1 MRKRIIN
8 LTAAADALP
17 PLGSGAAAR
26 SPSPEPGSG
35 GSGGGS
41 PGAAQLGS
49 RAGQVLSGMRA
60 LLDSNPAL
68 PVGLRSQLRA
78 SSPTGAARPGG
89 DT

>member
-17 PLGSGAAAR
+17 PLGGGGAVGRA
-26 SPSPEPGSG
+26 SPEPGS
-35 GSGGGS
+35 SGGGGSS
-41 PGAAQLGS
+41 PGAAAMGS
-49 RAGQVLSGMRA
+49 RSGQVLSGMQA
-60 LLDSNPAL
+60 LMDCNPAL

-78 SSPTGAARPGG
+78 SSPTGGGRAGG